1 MHWPSIFLYMS
12 SSFMIV
18 IFNKILL
25 SHFEFPSIPYLMFW
39 QSVVSSFFFASKSPE
54 KPNLTVLLAAT
65 ANTVNIFFGL
75 NAASGLNVAMFTA
88 LRRIS
93 ILMTMV
99 LQWYLLKSSPKKL
112 QIISII
118 TMVAGSFLAAAN
130 DLAFNAHG
138 YIFVMLNNVMTAL
151 SQIITK
157 KALGSKSKE
166 CLLLYSAMMG
176 ICVSSVGSFQF
187 RPEKWSGW
195 YNNGF
200 RLAFV
205 GSILLGLVI
214 NWAATWVIE
223 KNDALTLAVAGST
236 KSAVMGLVVCMGLF
250 DSTYIFSWPNFI
262 GLQIS
267 TVASFMYV
275 YSKRPPS
282 ACAKPRPPITS
293 KVDLV

>member
-1 MHWPSIFLYMS
+1 
-12 SSFMIV
+12 MIV

-25 SHFEFPSIPYLMFW
+25 THYEFPSIPYLMFW
-39 QSVVSSFFFASKSPE
+39 QSVVSCFFFASKSPE
-54 KPNLTVLLAAT
+54 NPNLTVILAAT

-99 LQWYLLKSSPKKL
+99 LQWYILKSSPKKL

-130 DLAFNAHG
+130 DLTFNAHG
-138 YIFVMLNNVMTAL
+138 YIFVMLNNVTTAL

-157 KALGSKSKE
+157 KALSSNSKE
-166 CLLLYSAMMG
+166 CLLLYSAVMG

-187 RPEKWSGW
+187 RPEKWAGW

-205 GSILLGLVI
+205 GSVLLGLVI

-236 KSAVMGLVVCMGLF
+236 KSAVMGLMVCMGLF
-250 DSTYIFSWPNFI
+250 DSTYVFSWPNFI